1 MTTVVYRGKAAWNS
15 SFNILTFMIFLQ
27 TIDPAQKTQEVARQL
42 VSGNSEYLNEL
53 IKQGIDLA
61 VGAGKSILIAI
72 VIFFVGKLLI
82 SFVNRMMDHMMQRR
96 KIEPTIQTFLRSLLN
111 VLMMI
116 LLVITVIS
124 ALGVNTTSFAALLAS
139 AGVAVGMALSGNLQ
153 NLAGGIVILLF
164 RPYKV
169 GDYIEALG
177 TGGVVNAIQIFHT
190 IILTPDNKKIY
201 LPNGAMSSGNIT
213 NFSSEETRRVDFSVG
228 VEYGEDSEKVRQ
240 ALLEIFA
247 ADERILQEPAPVVF
261 LKDLGASS
269 VNFTARVW
277 VRTGDYWG
285 VFFDISER
293 IYSGFNRR
301 GISFPFQ
308 TITVHNS

>member
-1 MTTVVYRGKAAWNS
+1 
-15 SFNILTFMIFLQ
+15 MIFLQ
-27 TIDPAQKTQEVARQL
+27 TIDPAQKTEEVAKQL
-42 VSGNSEYLNEL
+42 ASGNSEYLSEL
-53 IKQGIDLA
+53 ARKGVDLA
-61 VGAGKSILIAI
+61 IEGGKSILIAV

-82 SFVNRMMDHMMQRR
+82 SFVNRMVDHMMQRR
-96 KIEPTIQTFLRSLLN
+96 KIEPTIQTFLKSLLN

-116 LLVITVIS
+116 LLGITVIS
-124 ALGVNTTSFAALLAS
+124 ALGVDTTSFAALLAS

-190 IILTPDNKKIY
+190 IILTVDNKKVY

-213 NFSSEETRRVDFSVG
+213 NFSSEETRRVDFTVG
-228 VEYGEDSEKVRQ
+228 VEYGEDSERVRRV
-240 ALLEIFA
+240 LLELFA
-247 ADERILQEPAPVVF
+247 AEERILQEPAPVVF
-261 LKDLGASS
+261 LKELAASS

-277 VRTGDYWG
+277 VRTPDYWD
-285 VFFDISER
+285 VFFEMSER
-293 IYSGFNRR
+293 IYCEFNKR
-301 GISFPFQ
+301 GIGFPFQ
-308 TITVHNS
+308 TITLKSK

>member
-1 MTTVVYRGKAAWNS
+1 
-15 SFNILTFMIFLQ
+15 MIFLQ
-27 TIDPAQKTQEVARQL
+27 TIDPAQKTEEVAKQL
-42 VSGNSEYLNEL
+42 ASGNSEYLSEL
-53 IKQGIDLA
+53 ARKGVDLA
-61 VGAGKSILIAI
+61 IDGGKSILIAV

-82 SFVNRMMDHMMQRR
+82 SFVNRMVDHMMQRR
-96 KIEPTIQTFLRSLLN
+96 KIEPTIQTFLKSLLN

-116 LLVITVIS
+116 LLGITVIS

-190 IILTPDNKKIY
+190 IILTVDNKKVY

-213 NFSSEETRRVDFSVG
+213 NFSSEETRRVDFTVG
-228 VEYGEDSEKVRQ
+228 VEYGEDSERVRRV
-240 ALLEIFA
+240 LLELFA
-247 ADERILQEPAPVVF
+247 AEERILQEPAPVVF
-261 LKDLGASS
+261 LKELAASS

-277 VRTGDYWG
+277 VRTPDYWD
-285 VFFDISER
+285 VFFEMSER
-293 IYSGFNRR
+293 IYCEFNKR
-301 GISFPFQ
+301 GIGFPFQ
-308 TITVHNS
+308 TITLKSK

>member
-1 MTTVVYRGKAAWNS
+1 
-15 SFNILTFMIFLQ
+15 MIFLQ
-27 TIDPAQKTQEVARQL
+27 TIDPAQKTQEVAKQL

-228 VEYGEDSEKVRQ
+228 VEYGEGSEKVRQ

-277 VRTGDYWG
+277 VKTADYWG

-293 IYSGFNRR
+293 IYSDFNKR

>member
-1 MTTVVYRGKAAWNS
+1 
-15 SFNILTFMIFLQ
+15 MIFLQ
-27 TIDPAQKTQEVARQL
+27 TIDPAQKTEEVAKQL
-42 VSGNSEYLNEL
+42 ASGNSEYLSEL
-53 IKQGIDLA
+53 ARKGVDLA
-61 VGAGKSILIAI
+61 IEGGKSILIAV

-82 SFVNRMMDHMMQRR
+82 SFVNRMVDHMMQRR
-96 KIEPTIQTFLRSLLN
+96 KIEPTIQTFLKSLLN

-116 LLVITVIS
+116 LLGITVIS

-190 IILTPDNKKIY
+190 IILTVDNKKIY

-213 NFSSEETRRVDFSVG
+213 NFSSEETRRVDFTVG
-228 VEYGEDSEKVRQ
+228 VEYGEDSERVRR

-247 ADERILQEPAPVVF
+247 AEERILQEPAPVVF
-261 LKDLGASS
+261 LKELAASS

-277 VRTGDYWG
+277 VRTPDYWD
-285 VFFDISER
+285 VFFEMSER
-293 IYSGFNRR
+293 IYCEFNKR
-301 GISFPFQ
+301 GIGFPFQ
-308 TITVHNS
+308 TITLKSK

>member
-1 MTTVVYRGKAAWNS
+1 
-15 SFNILTFMIFLQ
+15 MIFLQ
-27 TIDPAQKTQEVARQL
+27 TIDPAQKTEEVAKQL
-42 VSGNSEYLNEL
+42 ASGNSEYLSEL
-53 IKQGIDLA
+53 ARKGVDLA
-61 VGAGKSILIAI
+61 IDGGKSILIAV

-82 SFVNRMMDHMMQRR
+82 SFVNRMVDHMMQRR

-116 LLVITVIS
+116 LLGITVIS

-190 IILTPDNKKIY
+190 IILTVDNKKVY

-213 NFSSEETRRVDFSVG
+213 NFSSEETRRVDFTVG
-228 VEYGEDSEKVRQ
+228 VEYGEDSERVRRV
-240 ALLEIFA
+240 LLELFA
-247 ADERILQEPAPVVF
+247 AEERILQEPAPVVF
-261 LKDLGASS
+261 LKELAASS

-277 VRTGDYWG
+277 VRTPDYWD
-285 VFFDISER
+285 VFFEMSER
-293 IYSGFNRR
+293 IYCEFNKR
-301 GISFPFQ
+301 GIGFPFQ
-308 TITVHNS
+308 TITLKSK

>member
-1 MTTVVYRGKAAWNS
+1 
-15 SFNILTFMIFLQ
+15 MIFLQ
-27 TIDPAQKTQEVARQL
+27 TIDPAQKTEEVAKQL
-42 VSGNSEYLNEL
+42 ASGNSEYLSEL
-53 IKQGIDLA
+53 ARKGVDLA
-61 VGAGKSILIAI
+61 IEGGKSILIAV

-82 SFVNRMMDHMMQRR
+82 SFVNRMVDHMMQRR

-116 LLVITVIS
+116 LLGITVIS

-190 IILTPDNKKIY
+190 IILTVDNKKVY

-213 NFSSEETRRVDFSVG
+213 NFSSEETRRVDFTVG
-228 VEYGEDSEKVRQ
+228 VEYGEDSERVRRV
-240 ALLEIFA
+240 LLELFA
-247 ADERILQEPAPVVF
+247 AEERILQEPAPVVF
-261 LKDLGASS
+261 LKELAASS

-277 VRTGDYWG
+277 VRTPDYWD
-285 VFFDISER
+285 VFFEMSER
-293 IYSGFNRR
+293 IYCEFNKR
-301 GISFPFQ
+301 GIGFPFQ
-308 TITVHNS
+308 TITLKSK

>member
-1 MTTVVYRGKAAWNS
+1 
-15 SFNILTFMIFLQ
+15 MIFLQ
-27 TIDPAQKTQEVARQL
+27 IIDPAQKTEEVAKQL
-42 VSGNSEYLNEL
+42 ASGNSEYLSEL
-53 IKQGIDLA
+53 ARKGVDLA
-61 VGAGKSILIAI
+61 IEGGKSILIAV

-82 SFVNRMMDHMMQRR
+82 SFVNRMVDHMMQRR

-116 LLVITVIS
+116 LLGITVIS

-169 GDYIEALG
+169 GDYVEALG

-213 NFSSEETRRVDFSVG
+213 NFSSEETRRIDFNVG
-228 VEYGEDSEKVRQ
+228 VEYGEDSERVRQ
-240 ALLEIFA
+240 VLLELFA
-247 ADERILQEPAPVVF
+247 AEERILQEPAPVVF

-277 VRTGDYWG
+277 VRTPDYWD
-285 VFFDISER
+285 VFFAVSER
-293 IYSGFNRR
+293 IYCEFNKR

-308 TITVHNS
+308 TITIHNS

>member
-1 MTTVVYRGKAAWNS
+1 
-15 SFNILTFMIFLQ
+15 MIFLQ
-27 TIDPAQKTQEVARQL
+27 IIDPAQKTEEVAKQL
-42 VSGNSEYLNEL
+42 ASGNSEYLSEL
-53 IKQGIDLA
+53 ARKGVDLA
-61 VGAGKSILIAI
+61 IEGGKSILIAV

-82 SFVNRMMDHMMQRR
+82 SFVNRMVDHMMQRR

-116 LLVITVIS
+116 LLGITVIS

-190 IILTPDNKKIY
+190 IILTVDNKKVY

-213 NFSSEETRRVDFSVG
+213 NFSSEETRRVDFTVG
-228 VEYGEDSEKVRQ
+228 VEYGEDSERVRQ
-240 ALLEIFA
+240 VLLELFA
-247 ADERILQEPAPVVF
+247 AEERILQEPAPVVF

-277 VRTGDYWG
+277 VRTPDYWD
-285 VFFDISER
+285 VFFAVSER
-293 IYSGFNRR
+293 IYSEFNKR

-308 TITVHNS
+308 TITIHNA

>member
-1 MTTVVYRGKAAWNS
+1 
-15 SFNILTFMIFLQ
+15 MIFLQ
-27 TIDPAQKTQEVARQL
+27 IIDPAKKTEEVAKQL
-42 VSGNSEYLNEL
+42 ASGNSEYLSEL
-53 IKQGIDLA
+53 ARKGVDLA
-61 VGAGKSILIAI
+61 IEGGKSILIAV

-82 SFVNRMMDHMMQRR
+82 SFVNRMVDHMMQRR
-96 KIEPTIQTFLRSLLN
+96 KIEPTIQTFLKSLLN

-116 LLVITVIS
+116 LLGITVIS

-213 NFSSEETRRVDFSVG
+213 NFSSEETRRVDFTVG
-228 VEYGEDSEKVRQ
+228 VEYGEDSERVRRV
-240 ALLEIFA
+240 LLELFA
-247 ADERILQEPAPVVF
+247 AEERILQEPAPVVF
-261 LKDLGASS
+261 LKELAASS

-277 VRTGDYWG
+277 VRTPDYWD
-285 VFFDISER
+285 VFFEMSER
-293 IYSGFNRR
+293 IYCEFNKR
-301 GISFPFQ
+301 GIGFPFQ
-308 TITVHNS
+308 TITLKSK

>member
-1 MTTVVYRGKAAWNS
+1 
-15 SFNILTFMIFLQ
+15 MIFLQ
-27 TIDPAQKTQEVARQL
+27 TIDPAQKTEEVAKQL
-42 VSGNSEYLNEL
+42 ASGNSEYLSEL
-53 IKQGIDLA
+53 ARKGVDLA
-61 VGAGKSILIAI
+61 IEGGKSILIAV

-82 SFVNRMMDHMMQRR
+82 SFVNRMVDHMMQRR
-96 KIEPTIQTFLRSLLN
+96 KIEPTIQTFLKSLLN

-116 LLVITVIS
+116 LLGITVIS

-190 IILTPDNKKIY
+190 IILTVDNKKVY

-213 NFSSEETRRVDFSVG
+213 NFSSEETRRVDFTVG
-228 VEYGEDSEKVRQ
+228 VEYGEDSERVRQ
-240 ALLEIFA
+240 VLLELFA
-247 ADERILQEPAPVVF
+247 AEERILQEPAPVVF
-261 LKDLGASS
+261 LKELAASS

-277 VRTGDYWG
+277 VRTPDYWN
-285 VFFDISER
+285 VFFEMSER
-293 IYSGFNRR
+293 IYCEFNKR
-301 GISFPFQ
+301 GIGFPFQ
-308 TITVHNS
+308 TITLKSK

>member
-1 MTTVVYRGKAAWNS
+1 
-15 SFNILTFMIFLQ
+15 MIFLQ
-27 TIDPAQKTQEVARQL
+27 TIDPAQKTEEVAKQL
-42 VSGNSEYLNEL
+42 ASGNSEYLSEL
-53 IKQGIDLA
+53 ARKGVDLA
-61 VGAGKSILIAI
+61 IEGGKSILIAV

-82 SFVNRMMDHMMQRR
+82 SFVNRMVDHMMQRR
-96 KIEPTIQTFLRSLLN
+96 KIEPTIQTFLKSLLN

-116 LLVITVIS
+116 LLGITVIS

-190 IILTPDNKKIY
+190 IILTVDNKKVY

-213 NFSSEETRRVDFSVG
+213 NFSSEETRRVDFTVG
-228 VEYGEDSEKVRQ
+228 VEYGEDSERVRR

-247 ADERILQEPAPVVF
+247 AEERILQEPAPVVF
-261 LKDLGASS
+261 LKELAASS

-277 VRTGDYWG
+277 VRTPDYWD
-285 VFFDISER
+285 VFFEMSER
-293 IYSGFNRR
+293 IYCEFNKR
-301 GISFPFQ
+301 GIGFPFQ
-308 TITVHNS
+308 TITLKSK

>member
-1 MTTVVYRGKAAWNS
+1 
-15 SFNILTFMIFLQ
+15 MIFLQ
-27 TIDPAQKTQEVARQL
+27 TIDPAQKTEEVAKQL
-42 VSGNSEYLNEL
+42 ASGNSEYLSEL
-53 IKQGIDLA
+53 ARKGVDLA
-61 VGAGKSILIAI
+61 IEGGKSILIAV

-82 SFVNRMMDHMMQRR
+82 SFVNRMVDHMMQRR
-96 KIEPTIQTFLRSLLN
+96 KIEPTIQTFLKSLLN

-116 LLVITVIS
+116 LLGITVIS

-190 IILTPDNKKIY
+190 IILTVDNKKVY

-213 NFSSEETRRVDFSVG
+213 NFSSEETRRVDFTVG
-228 VEYGEDSEKVRQ
+228 VEYGEDSERVRRV
-240 ALLEIFA
+240 LLELFA
-247 ADERILQEPAPVVF
+247 AEERILQEPAPVVF
-261 LKDLGASS
+261 LKELAASS

-277 VRTGDYWG
+277 VRTPDYWD
-285 VFFDISER
+285 VFFEMSER
-293 IYSGFNRR
+293 IYCEFNKR
-301 GISFPFQ
+301 GIGFPFQ
-308 TITVHNS
+308 TITLKSK

>member
-1 MTTVVYRGKAAWNS
+1 
-15 SFNILTFMIFLQ
+15 MIFLQ
-27 TIDPAQKTQEVARQL
+27 IIDPAQKTEEVAKQL
-42 VSGNSEYLNEL
+42 ASGNSEYLSEL
-53 IKQGIDLA
+53 ARKGVDLA
-61 VGAGKSILIAI
+61 IEGGKSILIAV

-82 SFVNRMMDHMMQRR
+82 SFVNRMVDHMMQRR

-116 LLVITVIS
+116 LLGITVIS

-190 IILTPDNKKIY
+190 IILTVDNKKVY

-213 NFSSEETRRVDFSVG
+213 NFSSEETRRVDFTVG
-228 VEYGEDSEKVRQ
+228 VEYGEDSERVRRV
-240 ALLEIFA
+240 LLELFA
-247 ADERILQEPAPVVF
+247 AEERILQEPAPVVF
-261 LKDLGASS
+261 LKELAASS

-277 VRTGDYWG
+277 VRTPDYWD
-285 VFFDISER
+285 VFFEMSER
-293 IYSGFNRR
+293 IYCEFNKR
-301 GISFPFQ
+301 GIGFPFQ
-308 TITVHNS
+308 TITLKSK

>member
-1 MTTVVYRGKAAWNS
+1 
-15 SFNILTFMIFLQ
+15 MIFLQ
-27 TIDPAQKTQEVARQL
+27 TIDPAQKTEEVAKQL
-42 VSGNSEYLNEL
+42 ASGNSEYLSEL
-53 IKQGIDLA
+53 ARKGVDLA
-61 VGAGKSILIAI
+61 IEGGKSILIAV

-82 SFVNRMMDHMMQRR
+82 SFVNRMVDHMMQRR
-96 KIEPTIQTFLRSLLN
+96 KIEPTIQTFLKSLLN

-116 LLVITVIS
+116 LLGITVIS

-190 IILTPDNKKIY
+190 IILTVDNKKIY

-213 NFSSEETRRVDFSVG
+213 NFSSEETRRMDFTVG
-228 VEYGEDSEKVRQ
+228 VEYGEDSERVRR

-247 ADERILQEPAPVVF
+247 AEERILQEPAPVVF
-261 LKDLGASS
+261 LKELAASS

-277 VRTGDYWG
+277 VRTPDYWD
-285 VFFDISER
+285 VFFEMSER
-293 IYSGFNRR
+293 IYCEFNKR
-301 GISFPFQ
+301 GIGFPFQ
-308 TITVHNS
+308 TITLKSK

>member
-1 MTTVVYRGKAAWNS
+1 
-15 SFNILTFMIFLQ
+15 MIFLQ
-27 TIDPAQKTQEVARQL
+27 TIDPAKKTEEVAKQL
-42 VSGNSEYLNEL
+42 ASGNSEYLSEL
-53 IKQGIDLA
+53 ARKGVDLA
-61 VGAGKSILIAI
+61 IEGGKSILIAV

-82 SFVNRMMDHMMQRR
+82 SFVNRMVDHMMQRR
-96 KIEPTIQTFLRSLLN
+96 KIEPTIQTFLKSLLN

-116 LLVITVIS
+116 LLGITVIS

-190 IILTPDNKKIY
+190 IILTVDNKKVY

-213 NFSSEETRRVDFSVG
+213 NFSSEETRRVDFTVG
-228 VEYGEDSEKVRQ
+228 VEYGEDSERVRR

-261 LKDLGASS
+261 LKELAASS

-277 VRTGDYWG
+277 VRTPDYWD
-285 VFFDISER
+285 VFFEMSER
-293 IYSGFNRR
+293 IYCEFNKR
-301 GISFPFQ
+301 GIGFPFQ
-308 TITVHNS
+308 TITLKSK

>member
-1 MTTVVYRGKAAWNS
+1 
-15 SFNILTFMIFLQ
+15 MIFLQ
-27 TIDPAQKTQEVARQL
+27 IIDPAQKTEEVAKQL
-42 VSGNSEYLNEL
+42 ASGNSEYLSEL
-53 IKQGIDLA
+53 ARKGVDLA
-61 VGAGKSILIAI
+61 IEGGKSILIAV

-82 SFVNRMMDHMMQRR
+82 SFVNRMVDHMMQRR

-116 LLVITVIS
+116 LLGITVIS

-169 GDYIEALG
+169 GDYVEALG

-213 NFSSEETRRVDFSVG
+213 NFSSEETRRIDFNVG
-228 VEYGEDSEKVRQ
+228 VEYGEDSERVRQ
-240 ALLEIFA
+240 VLLELFA
-247 ADERILQEPAPVVF
+247 AEERILQEPAPVVF

-277 VRTGDYWG
+277 VRTPDYWD
-285 VFFDISER
+285 VFFAVSER
-293 IYSGFNRR
+293 IYCEFNKR

-308 TITVHNS
+308 TITIHNA